1 MPSIKEMILSEEY
14 TDLILPLYSGF
25 LEDYKDYG
33 AQIFN
38 EYYGIIHYPLAEEF
52 FQNYYDYGF
61 FYNTVPKLFTI

>member
-52 FQNYYDYGF
+52 FR
-61 FYNTVPKLFTI
+61 L